1 MNVFL
6 MRHGQA
12 LAETEDPLQGLS
24 AEGVTQIRASAG
36 AMKRLGLF
44 PELVLCSPKKRA
56 KQTAALVAEIVNYPY
71 SDIVESELLLPRADP
86 ETLVALLEKY
96 RDRQSLLLV
105 GHLPSL
111 NRILSLL
118 LGGGEIPVS
127 FESGGVCCVARD
139 DGEDRRTELCFCL
152 TAEQLRLLA

>member
-1 MNVFL
+1 MDVFL

-12 LAETEDPLQGLS
+12 LTETEDPLQGLS
-24 AEGVTQIRASAG
+24 AEGVKQVRASAG
-36 AMKRLGLF
+36 AMKRLGIA
-44 PELVLCSPKKRA
+44 PKMVLCSSKKRA

-71 SDIVESELLLPRADP
+71 SDIVESEILLPNADP
-86 ETLVALLEKY
+86 ERVLDLLKKY

-111 NRILSLL
+111 NRILAFL
-118 LGGGEIPVS
+118 LGSAEFQVS
-127 FESGGVCCVARD
+127 FEPGGLCGVDRSSGANPHAQLR
-139 DGEDRRTELCFCL
+139 FFL